1 MNFVITTLL
10 LIEIL
15 AFGNATKNLVIVGGN
30 LEDDNEQIYGRIID
44 LAVGLC

>member
-1 MNFVITTLL
+1 MKFVLGILF
-10 LIEIL
+10 LIEIF

-44 LAVGLC
+44 LAVGLS